1 MYQADPR
8 SMVNPLTALARPG
21 DRVRAGFMAGIE
33 RGRHL
38 VAAAEAFEQDPARPV
53 GSLLVVG
60 DSTAVGAGADEPGQS
75 VAGRLG
81 MRFPGLR
88 IRNVAVEGARL
99 CDVAEQLDSVGR
111 ERFDMVLVMA
121 GGNDVLRFTPLMR
134 LRVEAT
140 RINAAAMAIARH
152 IAWMPPGNLGA
163 APLWYWPM
171 SRIIERR
178 SRRVRSA
185 LVDVASSMC
194 AIYVDL
200 YRPAA
205 VDPFAVDAS
214 RFLAAD
220 GMHPSGAGYC
230 YWTAALLERIPVELR
245 RRWRCRALALV

>member
-1 MYQADPR
+1 ML
-8 SMVNPLTALARPG
+8 NPIATLTRPG

-33 RGRHL
+33 RSRHI
-38 VAAAEAFEQDPARPV
+38 VASAEAFEQEPARPV

-60 DSTAVGAGADEPGQS
+60 DSTAVGAGADNPGQS

-81 MRFPGLR
+81 KRFPGLR
-88 IRNVAVEGARL
+88 IRNLAVDGARL

-121 GGNDVLRFTPLMR
+121 GGNDVLRFTPLVR

-152 IAWMPPGNLGA
+152 VAWMPPGNLGA
-163 APLWYWPM
+163 VPLWYWPM
-171 SRIIERR
+171 SRIIARR

-185 LVDVASSMC
+185 LVDVAGSMC

-200 YRPAA
+200 YHPAE
-205 VDPFAVDAS
+205 VDPFAVDS
-214 RFLAAD
+214 GRFLAAD
-220 GMHPSGAGYC
+220 GVHPSGAGYC
-230 YWTAALLERIPVELR
+230 YWTTALLERIPVELR
-245 RRWRCRALALV
+245 RRWRCTAMALV